1 MTNKLT
7 KIMAVVII
15 TLAVLLVA
23 VTPVFATAGLSWDGI
38 QVDTKTSDTS
48 DTAADISG
56 IILGVVQEKGK
67 EVEVIVKAME
77 VMLAKEKLNIGAR
90 NQIEGTVTEV
100 KNGAVNAV
108 VKVDAAGGV
117 KVTSV
122 ITMESVNDLGIA
134 VGKKVVAIIKSS
146 SVMITVE

>member
-1 MTNKLT
+1 MISARNKI
-7 KIMAVVII
+7 KSKVVEVKNGAVN
-15 TLAVLLVA
+15 
-23 VTPVFATAGLSWDGI
+23 
-38 QVDTKTSDTS
+38 
-48 DTAADISG
+48 
-56 IILGVVQEKGK
+56 GVVKLDAGNGINLSAVITMDSINDLGLAAGK
-67 EVEVIVKAME
+67 ECYATVKASE
-77 VMLAKEKLNIGAR
+77 VMLANDKLKISAR